1 MICKFGTTAIFSVFT
16 LSLPPLFIRL
26 AKAEVTLRVSKSR
39 SANKQNP
46 EDLAKFESY
55 IDKTFTATGP
65 HNPIKSHLVNLI
77 TNYLNYSMNKLLNQV
92 PVSCY

>member
-1 MICKFGTTAIFSVFT
+1 MISNIEKMYEKFRRLDVCFNNAGVAPGIVGSDS
-16 LSLPPLFIRL
+16 SLDKI
-26 AKAEVTLRVSKSR
+26 
-39 SANKQNP
+39 Q
-46 EDLAKFESY
+46 FESY